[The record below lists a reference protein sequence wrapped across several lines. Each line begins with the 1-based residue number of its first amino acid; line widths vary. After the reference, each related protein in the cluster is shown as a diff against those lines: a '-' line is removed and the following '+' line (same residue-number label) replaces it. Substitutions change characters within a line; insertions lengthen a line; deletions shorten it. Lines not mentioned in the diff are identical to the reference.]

1 MSKSKFTN
9 FPNLLFSV
17 FSFGNGKNLREPTL
31 QNPSSEKIN
40 RKLVKSPSVSLR
52 VSPTPYALES
62 IFKTS
67 LTSMMFFKKVLQFTS
82 FQIMMYYLDVFSS
95 SGITGV
101 FNRGLIGR
109 IFKRICIWGFIVQKC
124 QFHMYNAYAI
134 WFMLPIQTADA
145 WKYEHS
151 GKGRSSDI

>member
-31 QNPSSEKIN
+31 QNLSSEKIN

-95 SGITGV
+95 PWSHGGV
-101 FNRGLIGR
+101 QQGADRENFQTDLYLRIHSTKMSVSYVQCLCDLI
-109 IFKRICIWGFIVQKC
+109 
-124 QFHMYNAYAI
+124 YASN
-134 WFMLPIQTADA
+134 TD
-145 WKYEHS
+145 S
-151 GKGRSSDI
+151 